1 MPLTAY
7 QPLAGVYA
15 FHEQA
20 ERWILRRYLP
30 GVAEADGA
38 ERTRPAWSESIVNV
52 FPDRT
57 AKTTAV
63 TSAGQTSPATC
74 TIYTRTAITTT
85 DSDGPSVQSCD
96 VLFDHK
102 GRAWQATKS
111 GDWDEAKG
119 YAVTLTQRGARG
131 TAPWV

>member
-1 MPLTAY
+1 MLTAY
-7 QPLAGVYA
+7 HPLAAVYA

-38 ERTRPAWSESIVNV
+38 ERTRPAWSESIIPV

-57 AKTTAV
+57 TRTTGA
-63 TSAGQTSPATC
+63 TNAGQTSPATC
-74 TIYTRTAITTT
+74 TLYTRTAVTPT
-85 DSDGPSVQSCD
+85 DSDGASVQSCD
-96 VLFDHK
+96 VLFDPK
-102 GRAWQATKS
+102 GRAWQATKD
-111 GDWDEAKG
+111 GAWTEAKG
-119 YAVTLTQRGARG
+119 FAVVLTQRGARG